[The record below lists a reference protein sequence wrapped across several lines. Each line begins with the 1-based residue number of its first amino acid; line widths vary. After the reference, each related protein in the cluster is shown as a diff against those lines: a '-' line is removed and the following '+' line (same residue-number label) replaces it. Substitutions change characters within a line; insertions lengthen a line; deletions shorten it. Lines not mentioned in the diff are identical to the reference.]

1 MISSFDIPE
10 GYPEDALSELTAE
23 REAHA
28 GTRARLKLLE
38 RTLLHFVPR
47 DLISFLGKASLLDI
61 ELGDQVEKT
70 MSVVFT
76 DIRDFTSLSE
86 SMTPQ
91 QTFDMINSYLSVMNP
106 VISTH
111 RGIIDKYMGDAIMAL
126 FPISADDA
134 LTSALSMLARLD
146 EYNAGRERATY
157 APIRIGIGVNTG
169 RLMLGVIGGG
179 NRMEGTVISHAV
191 NLASRL
197 QTLTK
202 TYGTPLLISEHT
214 LYSLSEPHKFSVRHL
229 GRVKVAYKTH
239 AESIYEV
246 FDHDA
251 PQIRELKKLSLKKF
265 EEALAYYHSRAVDRA
280 HSLLEE
286 IVRDNPHDIPAQVYL
301 QRCADYLRTGVLV
314 GSEELADELE
324 WDAKYELNI
333 AEIDSQHRELLVH
346 IAKLHEAVT
355 TGTDPATVSALMR
368 TLENQISAHFDFEE
382 KLMRDHH
389 YPFSA
394 DHIAQHNSYK
404 NYVSRLK
411 IEIEA
416 NVDDPLHLGF
426 RINLFLAD
434 WMLNHS
440 NRDDRHLGRFLIE
453 RGVFHPA
460 DTPDSPT

>member
-10 GYPEDALSELTAE
+10 QEPEDALSELVAE

-47 DLISFLGKASLLDI
+47 DLIAFLGKVSLIDV

-126 FPISADDA
+126 FPTAADDA
-134 LTSALSMLARLD
+134 LNAALSMLSRLD
-146 EYNAGRERATY
+146 EYNAGRERAAY
-157 APIRIGIGVNTG
+157 APIRIGVGVNTG

-214 LYSLSEPHKFSVRHL
+214 LYSLAEPEKFLVRHL

-239 AESIYEV
+239 PESIYEV
-246 FDHDA
+246 FNHDE
-251 PQIRELKKLSLKKF
+251 PQVREQKTRTLKKF
-265 EEALAYYHSRAVDRA
+265 EEALAYYHTRAVTRA
-280 HSLLEE
+280 QPMLEE
-286 IVRDNPHDIPAQVYL
+286 ILRDNPGDIPARVYL
-301 QRCADYLRTGVLV
+301 QRCADYLLTGLYA
-314 GSEELADELE
+314 GSEEFTGDVA
-324 WDAKYELNI
+324 WDDKYELGIDEIDNQHRESLTIISRLHEEVTTGRDRATIAALTHTLENNI
-333 AEIDSQHRELLVH
+333 AE
-346 IAKLHEAVT
+346 
-355 TGTDPATVSALMR
+355 
-368 TLENQISAHFDFEE
+368 HFDFEE
-382 KLMRDHH
+382 KLMHDHH
-389 YPFSA
+389 YPFAA
-394 DHIAQHNSYK
+394 DHVAQHNSFRK
-404 NYVSRLK
+404 FFASIK
-411 IEIEA
+411 GEIEA
-416 NVDDPLHLGF
+416 CVDDPLYLGF

-434 WMLNHS
+434 WLLNHS
-440 NRDDRHLGRFLIE
+440 NRDDRHLGRFLNE
-453 RGVFHPA
+453 RGVFKPA
-460 DTPDSPT
+460 

>member
-10 GYPEDALSELTAE
+10 EEPTDPLSELIAE

-47 DLISFLGKASLLDI
+47 DLIAFLGKASLIDV
-61 ELGDQVEKT
+61 ELGDQVEKS

-91 QTFDMINSYLSVMNP
+91 QTFNMINSYLSVMNP

-111 RGIIDKYMGDAIMAL
+111 HGIIDKYMGDAIMAL
-126 FPISADDA
+126 FPVAADDA
-134 LTSALSMLARLD
+134 LNAALSMLSRLD
-146 EYNAGRERATY
+146 EYNAGRERAAY

-214 LYSLSEPHKFSVRHL
+214 LYSLSEPGKFLVRHL

-239 AESIYEV
+239 PESIYEV
-246 FDHDA
+246 FNHDA
-251 PQIRELKKLSLKKF
+251 PQLRELKVSTLKKF
-265 EEALAYYHSRAVDRA
+265 EEALACYHTRAISRAKPM
-280 HSLLEE
+280 LEE
-286 IVRDNPHDIPAQVYL
+286 IVRDSPQDIPARVYL
-301 QRCADYLRTGVLV
+301 QRCSDYLATGLYA
-314 GSEELADELE
+314 GSEELTDEVV
-324 WDAKYELNI
+324 WDDKYLI
-333 AEIDSQHRELLVH
+333 GIDAIDIQHREIVSL
-346 IAKLHEAVT
+346 IGKLYEAVT
-355 TGTDPATVSALMR
+355 NGGDRTEISALIH
-368 TLENQISAHFDFEE
+368 TLNERVREHFEFEE
-382 KLMRDHH
+382 KLMLEHR
-389 YPFSA
+389 YPFA
-394 DHIAQHNSYK
+394 TDHIAQHNAYK
-404 NYVSRLK
+404 NYSSRLYS
-411 IEIEA
+411 EIEA
-416 NVDDPLHLGF
+416 DTDDPLYLGF

-434 WMLNHS
+434 WTLNHS
-440 NRDDRHLGRFLIE
+440 NRDDRHLGRFLHE
-453 RGVFHPA
+453 RGLFKSDKP
-460 DTPDSPT
+460 PY